1 MVNNMK
7 IKRIKKVKRPII
19 RPCPCAVDHIS
30 CNYVVISHIL
40 GCPYN
45 CSYCFLHTFYGR
57 DEIVI
62 YDNEEDILAQVSD
75 YMKRAERPLRIGTG
89 EFSDSLA
96 LDKKTGLSRRL
107 IKLFAR
113 QERHLLE
120 LKTKSAAVD
129 HLLDLDHKGKT
140 VFAWSVNPEKI
151 VESDELG
158 SVSLSD
164 RIAAAKKCIK
174 AGYPV
179 AFHFDPIIFYPD
191 WDKDY
196 KKVVDLIFSK
206 IDPGNIAWISLGALR
221 YDPDLKNIIKER
233 FPSSRIAFEK
243 LEVGEDGKMR
253 YLNPIRIEIFKKMH
267 DLIRSHSKK
276 VYVYLCM
283 ENAEVWQASGI
294 SNAEADPFKKYFKFF
309 RKSGKEA

>member
-1 MVNNMK
+1 MFEGLK
-7 IKRIKKVKRPII
+7 LKHIKRVKRPII

-158 SVSLSD
+158 SVSLSK
-164 RIAAAKKCIK
+164 RISTAKKCAE

-179 AFHFDPIIFYPD
+179 AFHFDPIIFYPG
-191 WDKDY
+191 WDREYKD
-196 KKVVDLIFSK
+196 VVDLIFSEIK
-206 IDPGNIAWISLGALR
+206 PQNIAWISLGALR
-221 YDPDLKNIIKER
+221 FDPDLKNIIKER
-233 FPSSRIAFEK
+233 FPSSRIIFEE
-243 LEVGEDGKMR
+243 LEVGKDGKVR
-253 YLNPIRIEIFKKMH
+253 YFKPIRIEIFKKMQEI
-267 DLIRSHSKK
+267 IRSYSKE

-283 ENAEVWQASGI
+283 ESAEVWQASGI
-294 SNAEADPFKKYFKFF
+294 SNSEADSFKKYFRFF
-309 RKSGKEA
+309 KKSG

>member
-1 MVNNMK
+1 M
-7 IKRIKKVKRPII
+7 I
-19 RPCPCAVDHIS
+19 RPCPCAVGHIS
-30 CNYVVISHIL
+30 CDYVVISHIL

-62 YDNEEDILAQVSD
+62 YDNEDDIIAQVAD
-75 YMKRAERPLRIGTG
+75 YMRAAETSLRIGTG

-96 LDKKTGLSRRL
+96 LDKETGLSRRL
-107 IKLFAR
+107 IEFFAG
-113 QERHLLE
+113 QNRHLLE
-120 LKTKSAAVD
+120 LKTKSSEVD
-129 HLLDLDHKGKT
+129 HLLGLDHKGKT

-164 RIAAAKKCIK
+164 RITAAKKCVE

-179 AFHFDPIIFYPD
+179 AFHFDPIIFYSG

-196 KKVVDLIFSK
+196 KDVVDLIFCS
-206 IDPGNIAWISLGALR
+206 IDPQNIAWISLGALR
-221 YDPDLKNIIKER
+221 YDPDLRNIIEER
-233 FPSSRIAFEK
+233 FPRSRITFEK
-243 LEVGEDGKMR
+243 LDMGEDGKMR
-253 YLNPIRIEIFKKMH
+253 YSKPIRIEIFQKMQEF
-267 DLIRSHSKK
+267 IRSHSKE

-283 ENAEVWQASGI
+283 ENADMWKAAGI
-294 SNAEADPFKKYFKFF
+294 KNSKNNRFQKYFRFYNKQ
-309 RKSGKEA
+309 SSYTANS